1 VAIIVTLRGCGAAF
15 LQQITAIS
23 MSKSLTHDSD
33 DQKTGWLLSAGSV
46 HVLGEGSREVKQS
59 QERMTGR
66 STTGEGKDETNPKKD
81 TSRLAQ
87 G

>member
-1 VAIIVTLRGCGAAF
+1 
-15 LQQITAIS
+15 
-23 MSKSLTHDSD
+23 
-33 DQKTGWLLSAGSV
+33 
-46 HVLGEGSREVKQS
+46 VKQS